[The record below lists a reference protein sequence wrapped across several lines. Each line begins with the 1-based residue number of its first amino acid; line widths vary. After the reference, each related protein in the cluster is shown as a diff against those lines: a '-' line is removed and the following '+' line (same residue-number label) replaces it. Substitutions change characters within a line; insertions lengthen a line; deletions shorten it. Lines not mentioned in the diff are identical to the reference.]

1 MNNISQEIEGIY
13 TSNSRNGTYFFVILV
28 HIKTVSFLDSG
39 TVHNA
44 PFHMK
49 TEQNFSVL
57 ALCSHCSE
65 TFENASQKR
74 RHLKTLHIP
83 LLIGCWLQ

>member
-13 TSNSRNGTYFFVILV
+13 TSNSRNGTYSFVISV
-28 HIKTVSFLDSG
+28 HIKISSFLDSG

-49 TEQNFSVL
+49 NGAKLFRFGL
-57 ALCSHCSE
+57 
-65 TFENASQKR
+65 TFTLLGCENGAFRK
-74 RHLKTLHIP
+74 
-83 LLIGCWLQ
+83 LQ